1 MAGYGI
7 IKKVRNKKKKK
18 NKKKN
23 RVNSMKNKYGR

>member
-18 NKKKN
+18 KN
-23 RVNSMKNKYGR
+23 RVKSMKNKYGR